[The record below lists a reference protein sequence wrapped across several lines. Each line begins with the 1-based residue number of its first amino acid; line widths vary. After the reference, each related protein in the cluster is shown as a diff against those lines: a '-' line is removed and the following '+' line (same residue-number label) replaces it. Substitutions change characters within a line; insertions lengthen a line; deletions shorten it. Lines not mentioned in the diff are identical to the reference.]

1 MILSIVLITSL
12 VSVYAFTNP
21 LLAEQ
26 LSLKPMLVYHK
37 FHVHRILTHSL
48 VHADW
53 VHLIVNMYVLYVFGE
68 VCLNNLALYFGA
80 KANLYFLELYLFSL
94 IASSLLSVFKHRDN
108 PYYTAIG
115 ASGAVMAVV
124 FSTIFFYPWNK
135 LWFFGVIPVPGIL
148 FGIIYLIYSVY
159 MGKKNTDNI
168 GHDAHFT
175 GAIFGF
181 LFPLIVDFR
190 LLTIFLEKLLNK

>member
-124 FSTIFFYPWNK
+124 FSTIFFDPWNK

-175 GAIFGF
+175 GALFGF
-181 LFPLIVDFR
+181 IFPILIEPQLVSQFID
-190 LLTIFLEKLLNK
+190 KLLSR

>member
-175 GAIFGF
+175 GALFGF
-181 LFPLIVDFR
+181 IFPILIEPQLVSQFID
-190 LLTIFLEKLLNK
+190 KLLSR